1 MKKKFSNVVS
11 YCVVIIMA
19 LLLAANY
26 YIFIIENQFAPAGLN
41 GVATMLQYK
50 TGFSISYMS
59 LLLNI
64 PLCIF
69 VYFMMDR
76 QYAIKSLVFT
86 LVYSFAFLY
95 LQNSG
100 MSHIQYNSNGHDTI
114 YPVIISGVIS
124 GFVCGVCFKYGS
136 ASGPTEIIS
145 KYISFK
151 KPRFNFFFVTF
162 ALSAVVA
169 FISLF
174 VYSDT
179 GVINY
184 KPVALC
190 ITYCFVTNL
199 VGNYLIKGAKNAY
212 QFTVITTHPD
222 EICQEITHVLRHGV
236 TKISVQGAYTQ
247 TEKTML
253 LCVVNKHQIADFKRL
268 IDKYDD
274 TFSFCELISETYGNF
289 KQIKK

>member
-1 MKKKFSNVVS
+1 
-11 YCVVIIMA
+11 
-19 LLLAANY
+19 
-26 YIFIIENQFAPAGLN
+26 
-41 GVATMLQYK
+41 
-50 TGFSISYMS
+50 
-59 LLLNI
+59 
-64 PLCIF
+64 
-69 VYFMMDR
+69 
-76 QYAIKSLVFT
+76 
-86 LVYSFAFLY
+86 
-95 LQNSG
+95 
-100 MSHIQYNSNGHDTI
+100 
-114 YPVIISGVIS
+114 
-124 GFVCGVCFKYGS
+124 
-136 ASGPTEIIS
+136 
-145 KYISFK
+145 
-151 KPRFNFFFVTF
+151 VTF